1 MKYIKITG
9 IVVVILAVI
18 AIGFGVKYKMDQQKL
33 QDEMVKVVKAN
44 QDLVKA
50 DLKQDDKYDKIKSIS
65 IDYDS
70 ITKSP
75 MGGLLF
81 QGFVNDEPTL
91 TFNAGL
97 QEYQEK
103 IETSN
108 VSPKEKLDEFL
119 QKGE

>member
-1 MKYIKITG
+1 MKYIKIIG